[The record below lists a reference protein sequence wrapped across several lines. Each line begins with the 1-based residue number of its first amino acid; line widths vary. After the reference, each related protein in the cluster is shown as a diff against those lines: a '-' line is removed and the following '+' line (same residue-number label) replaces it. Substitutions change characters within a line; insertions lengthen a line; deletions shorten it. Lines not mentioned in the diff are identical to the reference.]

1 MDKVNPMKKALLA
14 SAALMMTAGAAQAD
28 VLGVKAGYNFWE
40 TENHDEVQTVYGSF
54 EHFIP
59 LLPNVAARAEK
70 LDNDKLSFTSYE
82 ASAYYEILD
91 NGNIDLDLGLGLRR
105 IASGESN
112 GFDFSETFP
121 VASAEAT
128 LFEDSDLSFFGRVDL
143 GKNGDSEFKD
153 AQVGVRLGLFAGF
166 SLQAGYRQYEMDVNI
181 GRANDKETMRGF
193 NVGIHWAL

>member
-1 MDKVNPMKKALLA
+1 MLRIMKKAIF
-14 SAALMMTAGAAQAD
+14 AGAALLITATAAHAD
-28 VLGVKAGYNFWE
+28 MLGVKAGYNYWN
-40 TENHDEVQTVYGSF
+40 TTNHEEVQSVYGSF

-59 LLPNVAARAEK
+59 LVPNVAFRAEK
-70 LDNDKLSFTSYE
+70 MDSDKLSFTSYE
-82 ASAYYEILD
+82 TSAYYEFLD
-91 NGNIDLDLGLGLRR
+91 NGNIDFDLGLGLRR

-153 AQVGVRLGLFAGF
+153 AQAGVRLGLFAGF
-166 SLQAGYRQYEMDVNI
+166 SLQAGYRQYEMDLNI
-181 GRANDKETMRGF
+181 GRANDTETMRGF
-193 NVGIHWAL
+193 NAGIHWAF

>member
-1 MDKVNPMKKALLA
+1 MKKAIF
-14 SAALMMTAGAAQAD
+14 AGAALLITATAAHAD
-28 VLGVKAGYNFWE
+28 MLGVKAGYNYWN
-40 TENHDEVQTVYGSF
+40 TTNHEEVQSVYGSF

-59 LLPNVAARAEK
+59 LVPNVAFRAEK
-70 LDNDKLSFTSYE
+70 MDSDKLSFTSYE
-82 ASAYYEILD
+82 TSAYYEFLD
-91 NGNIDLDLGLGLRR
+91 NGNIDFDLGLGLRR

-153 AQVGVRLGLFAGF
+153 AQAGVRLGLFAGF
-166 SLQAGYRQYEMDVNI
+166 SLQAGYRQYEMDLNI
-181 GRANDKETMRGF
+181 GRANDTETMRGF
-193 NVGIHWAL
+193 NAGIHWAF